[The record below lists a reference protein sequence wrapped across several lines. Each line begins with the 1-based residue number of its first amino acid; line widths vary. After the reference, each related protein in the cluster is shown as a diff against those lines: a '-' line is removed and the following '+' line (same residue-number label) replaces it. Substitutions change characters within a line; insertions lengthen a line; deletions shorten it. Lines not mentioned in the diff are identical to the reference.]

1 MNRELERRIAANEDV
16 FRRVNEG
23 IERGRWPGEPES
35 PISFRC
41 ECAQLGCN
49 ALLTLTLAEYEHVRA
64 NPRRFVLVAGHEL
77 PAVERVV
84 ERRGEIVVVEKTGE
98 GGEEAESLDP
108 RD

>member
-1 MNRELERRIAANEDV
+1 MNEELERRIAANEDV

-23 IERGRWPGEPES
+23 IERGQWPGEPES

-41 ECAQLGCN
+41 ECARLGCN
-49 ALLTLTLAEYEHVRA
+49 ALLTLTLAEYERVRA
-64 NPRRFVLVAGHEL
+64 NPRRFVLLAGHEL

-84 ERRGEIVVVEKTGE
+84 ERRGEIVVVEKTGD
-98 GGEEAESLDP
+98 GGEEAESRYP